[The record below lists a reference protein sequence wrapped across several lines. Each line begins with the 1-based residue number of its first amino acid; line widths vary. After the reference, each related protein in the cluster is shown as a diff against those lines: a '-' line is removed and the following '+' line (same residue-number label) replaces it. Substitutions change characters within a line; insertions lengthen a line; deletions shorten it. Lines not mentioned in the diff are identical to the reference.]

1 MEREVVPAKMQSPAE
16 FNLLDA
22 DVSAERSSV
31 GLENHIVGVLTS
43 LGEDPERDGLCQ
55 TPSRVAKSLRF
66 LTSGYWENP
75 KEVVNGAIFEN
86 DSDEMV
92 LVRGVQFYSLCEH
105 HLLPFF
111 GKCHIAY
118 LPAGKVIG
126 LSKLARLV
134 EVFCRRLQV
143 QERMT
148 LEIAK
153 ALSELI
159 PNHGVGVVVE
169 AEHLC
174 MKMRGIQKQG
184 GDTVT
189 SALLGRF
196 RDDPRTR
203 QEFLSLI
210 RSRP

>member
-1 MEREVVPAKMQSPAE
+1 MESSTVSFEVMDEPRIAPRTPALE
-16 FNLLDA
+16 DL
-22 DVSAERSSV
+22 VS
-31 GLENHIVGVLTS
+31 GVLKS
-43 LGEDPERDGLCQ
+43 LGEDPERDGLRQ
-55 TPSRVAKSLRF
+55 TPARVARSLSF
-66 LTSGYWENP
+66 LTGGYWEDP
-75 KEVVNGAIFEN
+75 KEVVNGAVFEN

-92 LVRGVQFYSLCEH
+92 LVRGVEFYSLCEH

-111 GKCHIAY
+111 GKCHLAY

-134 EVFCRRLQV
+134 EVFSRRLQV

-169 AEHLC
+169 AQHLC
-174 MKMRGIQKQG
+174 MKMRGVQKQG

-196 RDDPRTR
+196 REDHRTR
-203 QEFLSLI
+203 HEFLSLI
-210 RSRP
+210 QPRQ

>member
-1 MEREVVPAKMQSPAE
+1 METTFVQFETDNVARTATP
-16 FNLLDA
+16 NGNCL
-22 DVSAERSSV
+22 ERLFSQ
-31 GLENHIVGVLTS
+31 VLTS
-43 LGEDPERDGLCQ
+43 LGENPNRDGLRQ
-55 TPSRVAKSLRF
+55 TPARVARSLVF
-66 LTSGYWENP
+66 LTAGYWEDP
-75 KEVVNGAIFEN
+75 REVVNGAVFES

-92 LVRGVQFYSLCEH
+92 IVRNIEFYSLCEH

-118 LPAGKVIG
+118 LPDGRVIG

-134 EVFCRRLQV
+134 EVYCRRLQV

-153 ALSELI
+153 ALAGLI
-159 PNHGVGVVVE
+159 PNHGVGVIVE

-174 MKMRGIQKQG
+174 MKMRGVQKQS

-196 RDDPRTR
+196 REDPRTR
-203 QEFLSLI
+203 NEFVSLI
-210 RSRP
+210 RTR

>member
-1 MEREVVPAKMQSPAE
+1 METSIVKFESEYSVRTPSP
-16 FNLLDA
+16 NTT
-22 DVSAERSSV
+22 
-31 GLENHIVGVLTS
+31 GLERLFSQVLTS
-43 LGEDPERDGLCQ
+43 LGEDPNRDGLRQ
-55 TPSRVAKSLRF
+55 TPARVARSLSF
-66 LTSGYWENP
+66 LTAGYWEDP
-75 KEVVNGAIFEN
+75 GEVVNGAIFEN

-92 LVRGVQFYSLCEH
+92 IVRDIEFYSLCEH

-111 GKCHIAY
+111 GKCHIGY

-134 EVFCRRLQV
+134 EVYCRRLQV

-153 ALSELI
+153 ALGGLI

-174 MKMRGIQKQG
+174 MKMRGVQKQS

-189 SALLGRF
+189 SSLLGRF
-196 RDDPRTR
+196 REDPRTR
-203 QEFLSLI
+203 NEFMSLI
-210 RSRP
+210 RIR

>member
-1 MEREVVPAKMQSPAE
+1 MESSTVSFDVMDEPRIAPRSPALE
-16 FNLLDA
+16 DL
-22 DVSAERSSV
+22 VS
-31 GLENHIVGVLTS
+31 GVLKS
-43 LGEDPERDGLCQ
+43 LGEDPERDGLRQ
-55 TPSRVAKSLRF
+55 TPARVARSLSF
-66 LTSGYWENP
+66 LTGGYWEDP
-75 KEVVNGAIFEN
+75 KEVVNGAVFEN

-92 LVRGVQFYSLCEH
+92 LVRGVEFYSLCEH

-111 GKCHIAY
+111 GKCHLAY
-118 LPAGKVIG
+118 LPEGKVIG

-134 EVFCRRLQV
+134 EVFSRRLQV

-169 AEHLC
+169 AQHLC
-174 MKMRGIQKQG
+174 MKMRGVQKQG

-196 RDDPRTR
+196 REDHRTR
-203 QEFLSLI
+203 HEFLSLI
-210 RSRP
+210 QPRQ

>member
-1 MEREVVPAKMQSPAE
+1 MESLTAE
-16 FNLLDA
+16 LRLLDA
-22 DVSAERSSV
+22 DAGDQPTSDPIES
-31 GLENHIVGVLTS
+31 HILGVLTA
-43 LGEDPERDGLCQ
+43 LGEDPERDGLLQ

-66 LTSGYWENP
+66 LTSGYWETPN
-75 KEVVNGAIFEN
+75 EVVNGAIFEN

-92 LVRGVQFYSLCEH
+92 LVRGIEFYSLCEH
-105 HLLPFF
+105 HLLPFL

-126 LSKLARLV
+126 LSKMARLV
-134 EVFCRRLQV
+134 EVYSRRLQV

-148 LEIAK
+148 LEIAR
-153 ALSELI
+153 ALAELI
-159 PNHGVGVVVE
+159 PNNGVGVIVE

-174 MKMRGIQKQG
+174 MKMRGVQKQG

-189 SALLGRF
+189 SALLGRI

-203 QEFLSLI
+203 NEFLSLI
-210 RSRP
+210 RARQG

>member
-1 MEREVVPAKMQSPAE
+1 MIMENSSAGFK
-16 FNLLDA
+16 LLDPA
-22 DVSAERSSV
+22 
-31 GLENHIVGVLTS
+31 GLDQQAPTNLESLISGVLTS
-43 LGEDPERDGLCQ
+43 LGEDPDRDGLCQ
-55 TPSRVAKSLRF
+55 TPARVAKSLRF
-66 LTSGYWENP
+66 LTSGYWEKP
-75 KEVVNGAIFEN
+75 SEVVNGAIFEN

-92 LVRGVQFYSLCEH
+92 IVRGIEFYSLCEH

-111 GKCHIAY
+111 GQCHIAY

-148 LEIAK
+148 LEIATTLTK
-153 ALSELI
+153 LI

-196 RDDPRTR
+196 RDDPGTR

-210 RSRP
+210 RSRA

>member
-1 MEREVVPAKMQSPAE
+1 MESSIVEFEVAEEPAPTVSTSPQ
-16 FNLLDA
+16 
-22 DVSAERSSV
+22 
-31 GLENHIVGVLTS
+31 GLEPLFSQVLIS
-43 LGEDPERDGLCQ
+43 LGENPDRDGLRQ
-55 TPSRVAKSLRF
+55 TPARVARSLSF
-66 LTSGYWENP
+66 LTSGYWGNP
-75 KEVVNGAIFEN
+75 REVVNAAIFEN

-92 LVRGVQFYSLCEH
+92 IVRGIEFYSLCEH

-126 LSKLARLV
+126 LSKMARLV
-134 EVFCRRLQV
+134 EVYCRRLQV

-148 LEIAK
+148 LEIAE
-153 ALSELI
+153 ALAGLI
-159 PNHGVGVVVE
+159 PNNGVGVVVE

-174 MKMRGIQKQG
+174 MRMRGVQKQS

-196 RDDPRTR
+196 RDDARTR
-203 QEFLSLI
+203 HEFLSLI
-210 RSRP
+210 RTR

>member
-1 MEREVVPAKMQSPAE
+1 MESSTVSFEVMDEPRIAPRTPALE
-16 FNLLDA
+16 DL
-22 DVSAERSSV
+22 VS
-31 GLENHIVGVLTS
+31 GVLKS
-43 LGEDPERDGLCQ
+43 LGEDPERDGLRQ
-55 TPSRVAKSLRF
+55 TPARVARSLSF
-66 LTSGYWENP
+66 LTGGYWEDP
-75 KEVVNGAIFEN
+75 KEVVNGAVFEN

-92 LVRGVQFYSLCEH
+92 LVRGVEFYSLCEH

-111 GKCHIAY
+111 GKCHLAY

-134 EVFCRRLQV
+134 EVFSRRLQV

-148 LEIAK
+148 LEIAT

-169 AEHLC
+169 AQHLC
-174 MKMRGIQKQG
+174 MKMRGVQKQG

-196 RDDPRTR
+196 REDHRTR
-203 QEFLSLI
+203 HEFLSLI
-210 RSRP
+210 QPRQ

>member
-1 MEREVVPAKMQSPAE
+1 MEESVDFDVQDERLIAPRTAGVEDLVAR
-16 FNLLDA
+16 LLK
-22 DVSAERSSV
+22 
-31 GLENHIVGVLTS
+31 S
-43 LGEDPERDGLCQ
+43 LGEDPGRDGLRQ
-55 TPSRVAKSLRF
+55 TPARVARSFAF
-66 LTSGYWENP
+66 LTAGYWEDP
-75 KEVVNGAIFEN
+75 KEVVNGAIFDS

-92 LVRGVQFYSLCEH
+92 VVRGVEFYSLCEH

-111 GKCHIAY
+111 GRCHIAY

-134 EVFCRRLQV
+134 EVFSRRLQV

-153 ALSELI
+153 ALSSLI
-159 PNHGVGVVVE
+159 PNQGVGVVVE
-169 AEHLC
+169 AQHLC
-174 MKMRGIQKQG
+174 MKMRGVEKQG
-184 GDTVT
+184 GDTIT

-203 QEFLSLI
+203 NEFLSLI
-210 RSRP
+210 RTRQ

>member
-1 MEREVVPAKMQSPAE
+1 MENGMVDFVVTETVAPT
-16 FNLLDA
+16 
-22 DVSAERSSV
+22 DVSS
-31 GLENHIVGVLTS
+31 GLEGLISQVLTS
-43 LGEDPERDGLCQ
+43 LGEDPTRNGLRQ
-55 TPSRVAKSLRF
+55 TPARVARSLNF

-75 KEVVNGAIFEN
+75 RETLNGALFES

-92 LVRGVQFYSLCEH
+92 IVRNIEFYSLCEH

-111 GKCHIAY
+111 GKCHIGY

-126 LSKLARLV
+126 LSKMARLV
-134 EVFCRRLQV
+134 EVYARRLQV

-153 ALSELI
+153 ALGDLI

-174 MKMRGIQKQG
+174 MKMRGVQKQG

-189 SALLGRF
+189 SALLGVF
-196 RDDPRTR
+196 RDDPVTR

-210 RSRP
+210 RAR

>member
-1 MEREVVPAKMQSPAE
+1 MESTTISFEEIDEPRIAPRTPALE
-16 FNLLDA
+16 DL
-22 DVSAERSSV
+22 VS
-31 GLENHIVGVLTS
+31 GVLKS
-43 LGEDPERDGLCQ
+43 LGENPERDGLRQ
-55 TPSRVAKSLRF
+55 TPARVARSLSF
-66 LTSGYWENP
+66 LTGGYWEDP
-75 KEVVNGAIFEN
+75 KEVVNGAVFEN

-92 LVRGVQFYSLCEH
+92 LVRGVEFYSLCEH

-111 GKCHIAY
+111 GKCHLAY

-134 EVFCRRLQV
+134 EVFSRRLQV

-153 ALSELI
+153 ALAELI

-169 AEHLC
+169 AQHLC
-174 MKMRGIQKQG
+174 MKMRGVQKQG

-196 RDDPRTR
+196 REDHRTR
-203 QEFLSLI
+203 HEFLSLI
-210 RSRP
+210 QPKQ

>member
-1 MEREVVPAKMQSPAE
+1 MESSTVILEVMDEPRIAPRIPALE
-16 FNLLDA
+16 DL
-22 DVSAERSSV
+22 VS
-31 GLENHIVGVLTS
+31 GVLKS
-43 LGEDPERDGLCQ
+43 LGEDPERDGLRQ
-55 TPSRVAKSLRF
+55 TPARVARSLSF
-66 LTSGYWENP
+66 LTGGYWENP
-75 KEVVNGAIFEN
+75 KEVVNGAVFEN

-92 LVRGVQFYSLCEH
+92 LVRGVEFYSLCEH

-111 GKCHIAY
+111 GKCHLAY

-134 EVFCRRLQV
+134 EVFSRRLQV

-169 AEHLC
+169 AQHLC
-174 MKMRGIQKQG
+174 MKMRGVQKQG

-196 RDDPRTR
+196 REDHRTR
-203 QEFLSLI
+203 HEFLSLI
-210 RSRP
+210 QPRQ